1 MKHSLLILLTAFIV
15 TSLTA
20 VPIII
25 DPIEPVTVIPGIKGA
40 VQLEFDSEV
49 DTYYQIQIT
58 NSLSE
63 PITWD
68 NESYSVQG
76 TGGTLSVLVSTRN
89 FEKAFYRLDT
99 NGDPSNVAAIGP
111 EGPQGQVGPQGIQ
124 GEQGIQG
131 PQGIQ
136 GTTGLQGEQGPQGE
150 QGIEGPQGLQGIQGL
165 TGSDGIDGSDGSDGQ
180 TYTAAAP
187 IVIDEFNEIGLN
199 LVSQNAGDVLTFDG
213 ENWIAAPPSHSTN
226 HRRHR

>member
-76 TGGTLSVLVSTRN
+76 LSL
-89 FEKAFYRLDT
+89 
-99 NGDPSNVAAIGP
+99 IH
-111 EGPQGQVGPQGIQ
+111 I
-124 GEQGIQG
+124 
-131 PQGIQ
+131 
-136 GTTGLQGEQGPQGE
+136 
-150 QGIEGPQGLQGIQGL
+150 
-165 TGSDGIDGSDGSDGQ
+165 
-180 TYTAAAP
+180 
-187 IVIDEFNEIGLN
+187 
-199 LVSQNAGDVLTFDG
+199 
-213 ENWIAAPPSHSTN
+213 
-226 HRRHR
+226 